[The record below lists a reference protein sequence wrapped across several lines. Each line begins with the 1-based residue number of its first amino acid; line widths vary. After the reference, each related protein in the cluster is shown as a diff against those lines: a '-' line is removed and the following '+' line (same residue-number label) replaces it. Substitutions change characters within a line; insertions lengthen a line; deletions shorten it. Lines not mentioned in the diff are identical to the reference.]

1 MVSNTYIRPIEAYI
15 TNLLQE
21 FPAIA
26 IEGLKGVGKTVSA
39 KRISETAFEL
49 DTIRDKELVG
59 NNIDVLS
66 LSKPPVLIDEWQRLP
81 AVWDYVRRRVDD
93 TGTPGSYLLTGSIAN
108 SDMNIH
114 SGAGRILKQR
124 MYPLSLAER
133 AIESPTVSLSGL
145 LSQEKPFTLPI
156 SGVTAVSYNDYMNEI
171 VASGLP
177 GVRRYDKT
185 KRRLMLGTY
194 LDYLLSHEFKQ
205 QGVNIRQP
213 LTLLRWLRAYAAA
226 ISTDTGYSEILDAS
240 TAGEREK
247 PSAKTTISYREALGN
262 LWLLD
267 ELPMWIQGEDYF
279 ARLKR
284 TPKHYLADPA
294 IAAYLLDYGY
304 DELTMPSVSGST
316 PKTRFD
322 EKYGSITGRLF
333 ESLMHLSLNVYAS
346 INGARLAY
354 LKTRNADREIDFI
367 VQRESKIV
375 AVEVKMTQVVDEKD
389 VKNLLWLNANLG
401 GNLTDAAIVT
411 TGPVAYRMPC
421 GIAVVPAAL
430 LGI

>member
-1 MVSNTYIRPIEAYI
+1 MR
-15 TNLLQE
+15 E

-49 DTIRDKELVG
+49 DQIRDKELVG
-59 NNIDVLS
+59 NNLDVLS
-66 LSKPPVLIDEWQRLP
+66 SAKPPVLIDEWQRIP

-93 TGTPGSYLLTGSIAN
+93 GGAPGSYIMTGSIAN
-108 SDMNIH
+108 SNMDIH

-124 MYPLSLAER
+124 MYPLSLEER
-133 AIESPTVSLSGL
+133 AIETPSVSLSKL
-145 LSQEKPFTLPI
+145 LSQESPRTFPVKGTT
-156 SGVTAVSYNDYMNEI
+156 SVSYNDYMNEI

-177 GVRRYDKT
+177 GVRHYGKS

-267 ELPMWIQGEDYF
+267 ELPMWLQGEDYF

-294 IAAYLLDYGY
+294 IAAYLLDYGF
-304 DELTMPSVSGST
+304 DELTMPATGGNT

-322 EKYGSITGRLF
+322 ERYGSITGRLF
-333 ESLMHLSLNVYAS
+333 ESLIHLSLNVYS
-346 INGARLAY
+346 TVNGAKLAY

-367 VQRESKIV
+367 VQRESKVI
-375 AVEVKMTQVVDEKD
+375 AIEVKMAQVVDEKD
-389 VKNLLWLNANLG
+389 VKNLLWLKSNLG
-401 GNLTDAAIVT
+401 ENLTDAIIVT

-430 LGI
+430 LGA